1 MLAADRALCWHLF
14 LFIFLIIYPSNQCP
28 SSASTLETRTPSS
41 RPPAGVGSMFSSMAT
56 PTGRIRKF
64 LIPASHQSAGAS
76 RVRGSP
82 RSGAVPARLEEFRF
96 GTVGAVGGCSDTT
109 DGFSNHWEE
118 KMAIPRQA
126 RPGAA
131 GRTPPPPPPPPP
143 PRGRFLRCSS

>member
-1 MLAADRALCWHLF
+1 
-14 LFIFLIIYPSNQCP
+14 
-28 SSASTLETRTPSS
+28 LETRTPSS

-131 GRTPPPPPPPPP
+131 GRAPAGGGGAPPKGENGEKRNK
-143 PRGRFLRCSS
+143 PRGASRGGGGAQPWDSVRE